1 MKHYIIV
8 KYNDSVSD
16 KLKLLHEIQELFE
29 KTTQIEGIH
38 EVHVYPCCINRPNR
52 YDVMIEMIMEKD
64 ALVLYDDSEW
74 HHIWKRDYAKYLEKK
89 TIFDCE

>member
-64 ALVLYDDSEW
+64 ALALYDDCEW

>member
-8 KYNDSVSD
+8 KYNECVTD
-16 KLKLLHEIQELFE
+16 KTGLLEEIKELFE

-38 EVHVYPCCINRPNR
+38 EVYVYPCCIDRPNR
-52 YDVMIEMIMEKD
+52 YDVMIEIVMEKE
-64 ALVLYDDSEW
+64 ALPIYDDCEW
-74 HHIWKRDYAKYLEKK
+74 HHIWKRDYGKYVGSK